1 MEQSSQTSKR
11 KNFQGKSFQRKLVN
25 LFCTYGLY
33 VIFII
38 LLAYFAIQSKNFL
51 TLSNAINV
59 LRLSST
65 LGIAVVGMFFVLI
78 TAGIDISISANMYFS
93 AVVGTTLL
101 NHLGMPLPIC
111 FLGAILSGLLIGAI
125 NGFFVAKLKMVPFIT
140 TLATYSV
147 ARGLGLMFTNQQM
160 LFLDSRAMQFTGV
173 KFLGIPL
180 MVYIFLAVVL
190 IGHFILTKTQYGRQ
204 LFACGNNLAGANKMG
219 ISGTKVVFLAYFICG
234 ALAGLAGMVNACSL
248 SVINP
253 NFAIGDEF
261 VVISS
266 AVIGGASLFGGKGR
280 ILPGAIIGIVMV
292 QVITNGLTITGA
304 SAYAFT
310 IFRGVIIFI
319 AVMMDSIKFSGEI
332 R

>member
-1 MEQSSQTSKR
+1 MDQTSQTRKSKNVR
-11 KNFQGKSFQRKLVN
+11 KKLLD

-33 VIFII
+33 VIFVI

-51 TLSNAINV
+51 TLSNAVNV

-65 LGIAVVGMFFVLI
+65 LGISVVGMFFVLI
-78 TAGIDISISANMYFS
+78 TAGIDISVSANMYFS

-101 NHLGMPLPIC
+101 NNLGMPLPVC
-111 FLGAILSGLLIGAI
+111 FAGAVLSGMLIGAI

-160 LFLDSRAMQFTGV
+160 LFLDSKAMSFAGA

-180 MVYIFLAVVL
+180 MVYIFIAVVL
-190 IGHFILTKTQYGRQ
+190 IGHFILTRTQYGRQ

-219 ISGTKVVFLAYFICG
+219 INGTKVVFLAYFICG
-234 ALAGLAGMVNACSL
+234 GLAGMVNACSL

-292 QVITNGLTITGA
+292 QVITNGLTIIGA

>member
-1 MEQSSQTSKR
+1 MENSQSR
-11 KNFQGKSFQRKLVN
+11 KGKVLRGKLLN
-25 LFCTYGLY
+25 LFCSYGLWI
-33 VIFII
+33 IFII
-38 LLAYFAIQSKNFL
+38 LLAYFAIQSPKFL
-51 TLSNAINV
+51 TISNAVNV

-65 LGIAVVGMFFVLI
+65 LGVAVVGMFFVLI
-78 TAGIDISISANMYFS
+78 TGGIDISVSANMYFS

-101 NHLGMPLPIC
+101 NNLGVPLPLC
-111 FLGAILSGLLIGAI
+111 FVGACASGLLIGSI

-160 LFLDSRAMQFTGV
+160 LFLDSVVM
-173 KFLGIPL
+173 KFSGAKLFGIPL
-180 MVYIFLAVVL
+180 IVYIFLIVVL
-190 IGHFILTKTQYGRQ
+190 LGHFILTRTQYGRQ
-204 LFACGNNLAGANKMG
+204 LFACGNTLVGANKLG
-219 ISGTKVVFLAYFICG
+219 INGTKTVFMAYLFCG
-234 ALAGLAGMVNACSL
+234 GLAGIAGMMNACIL

-253 NFAIGDEF
+253 NFAINDEF

-266 AVIGGASLFGGKGR
+266 AVIGGASLFGGKGK

-310 IFRGVIIFI
+310 IFRGIIIFI